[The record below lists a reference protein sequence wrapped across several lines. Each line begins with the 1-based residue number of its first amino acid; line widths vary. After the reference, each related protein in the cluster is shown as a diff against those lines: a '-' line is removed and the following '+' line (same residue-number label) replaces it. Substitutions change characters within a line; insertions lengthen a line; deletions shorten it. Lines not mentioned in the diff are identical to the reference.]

1 MNGGEP
7 KEGLVPGPSAAIVRA
22 GATKLARRGLLDL
35 QLAES
40 ADQWLQKAEECFSAA
55 VDKMTPYLKDRRYQ
69 EANEDE
75 QYCALMKN
83 YFLYLQRAVDSSP
96 NYPKALYELAN
107 AYLKGFGVEEDGTE
121 ALRLLCRAGEF
132 ASADE
137 LWKMSYDIAEG
148 VREGVFRPEDMK
160 VAERFCRK
168 SAEQGHAGGQYNL
181 GALYAKG
188 GLFAEGD
195 SGLPRD
201 RALAEYWLRKAAE
214 NGEFPPAEDEI
225 RHLWKTG
232 RRRAK

>member
-1 MNGGEP
+1 MSAGEP
-7 KEGLVPGPSAAIVRA
+7 NEGLVPAPSAALVRA
-22 GATKLARRGLLDL
+22 GATTLARRGLLDL
-35 QLAES
+35 QLTES

-55 VDKMTPYLKDRRYQ
+55 VAKMTPYLKDRRYQ

-75 QYCALMKN
+75 QHCALMRD
-83 YFLYLQRAVDSSP
+83 YFLYLRRAVDSSP

-121 ALRLLCRAGEF
+121 ALRLLCLAGEF

-137 LWKMSYDIAEG
+137 LWKMSFDIAEG
-148 VREGVFRPEDMK
+148 VREGVFRPEAMK
-160 VAERFCRK
+160 MAERFCRK

-181 GALYAKG
+181 AALYAKG
-188 GLFAEGD
+188 GLFAEGE

-214 NGEFPPAEDEI
+214 NGEFPPAKDEI

-232 RRRAK
+232 RRKAK

>member
-1 MNGGEP
+1 M
-7 KEGLVPGPSAAIVRA
+7 KSKLVRRLKPQEDELAAKREE
-22 GATKLARRGLLDL
+22 LARLEV
-35 QLAES
+35 QLA
-40 ADQWLQKAEECFSAA
+40 DQFLQRAEECFSVS
-55 VDKMTPYLKDRRYQ
+55 VDRMWPYLKDGRYQ

-75 QYCALMKN
+75 QHCSLMKE

-96 NYPKALYELAN
+96 NYPKALYELAK
-107 AYLKGFGVEEDGTE
+107 AYLKGFGVEEDGAQ

-132 ASADE
+132 ATAEE
-137 LWKMSYDIAEG
+137 LWEMSYDISEG
-148 VREGVFRPEDMK
+148 VRDGVLRVEDMK

-188 GLFAEGD
+188 GLFADGD

-201 RALAEYWLRKAAE
+201 RTLAMYWLRKAAE
-214 NGEFPPAEDEI
+214 NGEFPPAENEI
-225 RHLWKTG
+225 RHLWKIG